1 MQPGVKRAPRSP
13 TIFVFDA
20 NVAFLFD
27 DLAVSVTLVVG
38 FVVAE
43 IVDFLGLIQR
53 REICKVET
61 MLRRYVFLY
70 GARTKT
76 DQYPDV

>member
-13 TIFVFDA
+13 TILVFDA

-38 FVVAE
+38 FVVGE
-43 IVDFLGLIQR
+43 IGTANSLSSPAKAAAMRALPPPIA
-53 REICKVET
+53 
-61 MLRRYVFLY
+61 LY
-70 GARTKT
+70 
-76 DQYPDV
+76 YHS